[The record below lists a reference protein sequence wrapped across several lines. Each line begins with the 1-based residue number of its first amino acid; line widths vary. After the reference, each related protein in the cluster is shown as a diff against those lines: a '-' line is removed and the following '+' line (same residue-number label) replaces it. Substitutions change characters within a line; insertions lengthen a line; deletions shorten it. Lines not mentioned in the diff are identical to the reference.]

1 MALRIE
7 LPEHGCLELH
17 AESPAAAALVF
28 VALDGEI
35 RRLEGSSLLRGED
48 GPLAFALGAA
58 GHTVLLGRRRSD
70 RLYLF
75 DAAAGRLQPVALGER
90 ILGSEELRIAAAGD
104 LFVVL
109 TENGVLAI
117 EPCGRERW
125 RIERVS
131 YAWHFALYEGGSVFL
146 TDAAGNVLAFDAMSG
161 EEIA

>member
-1 MALRIE
+1 M
-7 LPEHGCLELH
+7 GK
-17 AESPAAAALVF
+17 
-28 VALDGEI
+28 GEP
-35 RRLEGSSLLRGED
+35 GQKG
-48 GPLAFALGAA
+48 GP
-58 GHTVLLGRRRSD
+58 
-70 RLYLF
+70 
-75 DAAAGRLQPVALGER
+75 
-90 ILGSEELRIAAAGD
+90 AGD

-161 EEIA
+161 EEIEALREGDNKRPAGGVE